1 MDTGISSY
9 LTYKWRD
16 RISQD
21 GLYKKKVGAP
31 RRGLG
36 KMAKERASQ
45 PTSRRERLH
54 G

>member
-31 RRGLG
+31 RKELG
-36 KMAKERASQ
+36 KMAKNQSLPAHLQE
-45 PTSRRERLH
+45 
-54 G
+54 